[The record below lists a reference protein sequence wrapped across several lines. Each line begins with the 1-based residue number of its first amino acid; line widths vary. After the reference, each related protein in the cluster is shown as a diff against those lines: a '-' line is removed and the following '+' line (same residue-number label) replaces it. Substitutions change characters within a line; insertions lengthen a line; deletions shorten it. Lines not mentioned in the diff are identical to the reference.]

1 MVFDGTPRP
10 DAYSY
15 GAMLWCLV
23 QTERHADAVA
33 LHRDMRR
40 RRPCP
45 EAQDDFVLSLAL
57 KACIRSA
64 EYSYGRSLHCDAI
77 KVGGADGFVMNSL
90 VDMYAKAEDLE
101 CARKVFERIPDRN
114 VVSWTSMISGC
125 VQNGFASDG
134 LLLFNKM
141 RQDNVPPSEYTI
153 ATVITACSALFG
165 LHQGR
170 WMHGSVIKQG
180 LMSNSFISAA
190 LLDMYVKCGE
200 LDHARCVFD
209 ELSYIDLVL
218 WTTMIVGY
226 TQNGNPLD
234 ALRLFLDKRF
244 ANIAPNSVTT
254 ATVLSASAQLRDL
267 SLGKSIHG
275 LAVKLGLVE
284 YNVVGNALVD
294 MYAKCQAVSEA
305 DRIFGRISN
314 KDVVAWNSMISG
326 YAENNMGDDAL
337 MLFKQ
342 MSLQGS
348 SPDAISVVNAL
359 SASVCLGDL
368 LIGKSIHGYAVK
380 HAFVSNI
387 YVDTA
392 LLNLYNKCGD
402 LLSARRVFD
411 EMNDRNSVTW
421 CAMIGGYG
429 MQGDSAGSI
438 HLFGEMLKDGVYPND
453 IAFTS
458 ILSTCSHSGM
468 VTAGKRYFDSMAQ
481 HFNITPS
488 MKHYACM
495 VDVLARAG
503 NLEDALEFIDNMP
516 MQADTSVWGAFLHGC
531 ELHSRLQF
539 AEEAIKRMMVLH
551 PERPDL
557 YVLISNLYTS
567 NGMWDKSL
575 AIRRWMQ
582 EKGLVKLPGCSSVGH
597 ENG

>member
-1 MVFDGTPRP
+1 MVFDCTPRP
-10 DAYSY
+10 DAYTY
-15 GAMLWCLV
+15 GVMLRCLV
-23 QTERHADAVA
+23 QTERHAEAVA
-33 LHRDMRR
+33 LHQDMRR

-57 KACIRSA
+57 KACVRSA
-64 EYSYGRSLHCDAI
+64 EYGYGRRLHCDAV
-77 KVGGADGFVMNSL
+77 KAGGADGFVLNSL
-90 VDMYAKAEDLE
+90 VDMYAKAGDLE
-101 CARKVFERIPDRN
+101 CARKVFERIPGRN
-114 VVSWTSMISGC
+114 VVSWTSMLSGC
-125 VQNGFASDG
+125 VQNGFAADG

-153 ATVITACSALFG
+153 ATVITACSALIG

-170 WMHGSVIKQG
+170 WMHGSVIKRG

-200 LDHARCVFD
+200 LEDAQSVFD

-234 ALRLFLDKRF
+234 ALRLFLDQKF
-244 ANIAPNSVTT
+244 ANIVPNSVTT

-267 SLGKSIHG
+267 SLGRCIHG
-275 LAVKLGLVE
+275 IAVKLGLVE
-284 YNVVGNALVD
+284 YTVVVNALVD

-305 DRIFGRISN
+305 NCIFGRISN
-314 KDVVAWNSMISG
+314 KDVVAWNSMLSG
-326 YAENNMGDDAL
+326 YAENNMCNDAL

-342 MSLQGS
+342 MSLKGP

-368 LIGKSIHGYAVK
+368 LIGKSFHGYAVK
-380 HAFVSNI
+380 HAFLSNI
-387 YVDTA
+387 YVSTA

-402 LLSARRVFD
+402 LPSARRVFD

-438 HLFGEMLKDGVYPND
+438 DLFGEMLKDGVHPND
-453 IAFTS
+453 VAFTS
-458 ILSTCSHSGM
+458 ILSTCSHTGM
-468 VTAGKRYFDSMAQ
+468 VTAAKRYFDSMAQ
-481 HFNITPS
+481 HFNIIPS

-503 NLEDALEFIDNMP
+503 NLEEALKFIDNMP

-539 AEEAIKRMMVLH
+539 GEEAIKRMMVLH

-575 AIRRWMQ
+575 AIRRWMH
-582 EKGLVKLPGCSSVGH
+582 EKGLVKLPGCSSVGR